1 MAKASLTCC
10 TYHLCLGEGG
20 YMIFSFDKS
29 TSLEGRGQEKNP
41 QMIGE
46 GGGLQE
52 NKRKNKEIIIA
63 HPLDKL

>member
-1 MAKASLTCC
+1 
-10 TYHLCLGEGG
+10 
-20 YMIFSFDKS
+20 MIFSFDKS
-29 TSLEGRGQEKNP
+29 ASLEGRGQEKNP
-41 QMIGE
+41 EMIGE

>member
-1 MAKASLTCC
+1 
-10 TYHLCLGEGG
+10 
-20 YMIFSFDKS
+20 MIFSFDKS
-29 TSLEGRGQEKNP
+29 TSLEGQEKKP
-41 QMIGE
+41 EMIGE